1 VAGKKASK
9 EGSKKKGGGR
19 LVLWIWILGLIVALG
34 VGYIWRSGKRE
45 IVRSVPVPAS
55 KEKRAAREAIHP
67 PGLSPISRPSP
78 SLSGDARPRVAIVI
92 DDLGYQRQLT
102 LDFITLKIPL
112 TLSFLPQAPY
122 SRELAQTAVEQGKET
137 LLHVPMEPK
146 GFPKTNPGPAA
157 LLTAMKDE
165 EIRAILKK
173 DLDQFPGV
181 RGINNHMGSLFTE
194 DREKMTLVL
203 RVIRDKN
210 LYFFDSRTS
219 PDSVVQSVAAQL
231 GVKAI
236 HRDIFLDNVINDEAI
251 RLQLEK
257 LIQLAEIRGLAV
269 GCGHP
274 HPETL
279 RALKEA
285 LPALRD
291 KVHFVP
297 LSGLL

>member
-1 VAGKKASK
+1 
-9 EGSKKKGGGR
+9 
-19 LVLWIWILGLIVALG
+19 LVLWIWVLGLIVALG

-45 IVRSVPVPAS
+45 IVRPVPVPAP
-55 KEKRAAREAIHP
+55 KEKSAAREATHP
-67 PGLSPISRPSP
+67 SGLSPISRPSP
-78 SLSGDARPRVAIVI
+78 SLSEDVRPRVAIVI

-122 SRELAQTAVEQGKET
+122 SRELAQTAVQQGKET

-157 LLTAMKDE
+157 LLTTMKNE
-165 EIRAILKK
+165 EIQAILKK
-173 DLDQFPGV
+173 DLEQFPGI

-203 RVIRDKN
+203 RVIRERK

-219 PDSVVQSVAAQL
+219 PDSVVLSVASQL

-236 HRDIFLDNVINDEAI
+236 HRDIFLDNVTNDEAI
-251 RLQLEK
+251 RLQVEK
-257 LIQLAEIRGLAV
+257 LIHLAETRGLAV

-279 RALKEA
+279 RVLKET
-285 LPALRD
+285 LPALHD
-291 KVHFVP
+291 KVHIVP